1 MSATFDYGA
10 LKAAVPDV
18 LIPQFGIP
26 VTLPRQSRAPLKD
39 WEQDQ
44 GPSSKTAAQSF
55 SVSGVQV
62 ALDKATIAKET
73 TEIRFGR
80 WAITVPAT
88 TTTFGTAIVPEEIG
102 PEWKLTAAG
111 KSYPIVSVEPITP
124 GDTLLMYFVVV
135 QL

>member
-1 MSATFDYGA
+1 MTASFDYA
-10 LKAAVPDV
+10 PIKAVADTR
-18 LIPQFGIP
+18 IAEFGTTI
-26 VTLPRQSRAPLKD
+26 TLTRQSRAPVKD

-62 ALDKATIAKET
+62 ALDKATLAKET

-88 TTTFGTAIVPEEIG
+88 TTSFGSEVVPEEIG

>member
-1 MSATFDYGA
+1 MTASFDYA
-10 LKAAVPDV
+10 AIKAVADT

-26 VTLPRQSRAPLKD
+26 VTLTRQSRAPSKS

-44 GPSSKTAAQSF
+44 GPSDKTGAQSF
-55 SVSGVQV
+55 SASGVQV

-73 TEIRFGR
+73 TETRFGR

-88 TTTFGTAIVPEEIG
+88 TISFGSEIVPEEMG

-111 KSYPIVSVEPITP
+111 KSYVVSSVSPVQP

>member
-1 MSATFDYGA
+1 MTAGFDYA
-10 LKAAVPDV
+10 EFKAIADD
-18 LIPQFGIP
+18 LIPDAGIP
-26 VTLPRQSRAPLKD
+26 VTLTRQSRAASKS

-44 GPSSKTAAQSF
+44 GPSDKTAAQSF
-55 SVSGVQV
+55 TVSGVQV

-88 TTTFGTAIVPEEIG
+88 TTTFGTEIVPEEIG

-111 KSYPIVSVEPITP
+111 KSYPIVSVSPRTP
-124 GDTLLMYFVVV
+124 GDTILMYFVVV